1 MNNKAKR
8 ASGRRTQ
15 SAQTASAREKLGR
28 DEGLVA
34 RMRTK
39 CPPEE
44 RQREAWRRQKQR
56 QRARQ
61 KKKSETIRDAPVR
74 ERMLRSVRNRRMRA
88 KRRQR
93 KSERGT
99 EIRTYEE
106 LIEALRSRR
115 HELGLTQQDLNE
127 IAGFQDGYVNKLEI
141 GYREGG
147 RGIGAFSL
155 PTWLDALGVRLLVVP
170 R

>member
-1 MNNKAKR
+1 MSNKDKR

-15 SAQTASAREKLGR
+15 PAAALPSKKVVTIGDALKRRRMKTTL
-28 DEGLVA
+28 
-34 RMRTK
+34 RMR
-39 CPPEE
+39 
-44 RQREAWRRQKQR
+44 R
-56 QRARQ
+56 
-61 KKKSETIRDAPVR
+61 
-74 ERMLRSVRNRRMRA
+74 LRA

-93 KSERGT
+93 KSERGI

-115 HELGLTQQDLNE
+115 HELGITQQELNE

-155 PTWLDALGVRLLVVP
+155 PTWLDALGVRLLIVP